1 MSDPD
6 VLKVQADTGETS
18 LGWASLGERRWRCT
32 LGAGGVRED
41 KVEGDAATPAGSYPL
56 RRIYFRNDRLVLPKV
71 RLPARPIAEH
81 DGWCDDPADPAYNRP
96 VPLPYP
102 ARHERL
108 WREDE
113 IYDLLIVLGHN
124 DDPVV
129 PGLGSAIFLH
139 IARPDWGPTEG
150 CVALAWADLEALLAE
165 ARPGDRVVVEG

>member
-1 MSDPD
+1 MDLIVS
-6 VLKVQADTGETS
+6 ASGEAR
-18 LGWASLGERRWRCT
+18 WGERRFRCA
-32 LGAGGVRED
+32 LGKGGVRSD
-41 KVEGDAATPAGSYPL
+41 KREGDGATPTGAWPM
-56 RRIYFRNDRLVLPKV
+56 RRLLYRADRVGTPATT
-71 RLPARPIAEH
+71 LPAAPIAPR

-102 ARHERL
+102 GRHERL
-108 WREDE
+108 WREDG

-139 IARPDWGPTEG
+139 IARTDWGPTEG
-150 CVALAWADLEALLAE
+150 CVALARADLEALLAQ

>member
-1 MSDPD
+1 M
-6 VLKVQADTGETS
+6 G
-18 LGWASLGERRWRCT
+18 
-32 LGAGGVRED
+32 
-41 KVEGDAATPAGSYPL
+41 TPST
-56 RRIYFRNDRLVLPKV
+56 
-71 RLPARPIAEH
+71 RLPAAPIAPQ
-81 DGWCDDPADPAYNRP
+81 DGWCDDPADPAYNRL

-150 CVALAWADLEALLAE
+150 CVALARADLEALLAR